1 MARRRALAPLR
12 RAVAALAVRAAAG
25 WGRVSA
31 RDAAVGGAAGCVAR
45 LRWGLVGGGGG
56 GGGARAFASA
66 AAASDSRRGARRW
79 AVCFAA
85 EGGGMCSGAVEGVL
99 RDGLRAGVRRGR
111 LLHWSAS
118 RAGER
123 DNARGAAGATE
134 AEEGDGAPG
143 GGRRTRESRE
153 YRFEQLRALGI
164 ADAAIEAWP
173 PLLRCSFDDNIKP
186 TFEKLRGLGMSAK
199 AICSHPQLLG
209 LSFEDN
215 IKPTFDFLRD
225 ELGFSEKAIH
235 PQLLVLRKQTLQ
247 SKFEQL
253 RDELRIPEDK
263 ISANLLHKS
272 IEDNLKPSFN
282 TLVDELNFPADY
294 VRDNPTLLALSIA
307 TIREKV
313 LLMREH
319 GLPEDMVI
327 NLRVLNRLLA
337 DLRANL
343 GFLFGDEVRL
353 PPEHVKKVMLLCK
366 SWQLPE
372 QWARRTAGRDV
383 SAMSDAERAEALR
396 GAVRCHAPQDR
407 LR

>member
-1 MARRRALAPLR
+1 
-12 RAVAALAVRAAAG
+12 
-25 WGRVSA
+25 
-31 RDAAVGGAAGCVAR
+31 
-45 LRWGLVGGGGG
+45 
-56 GGGARAFASA
+56 
-66 AAASDSRRGARRW
+66 
-79 AVCFAA
+79 
-85 EGGGMCSGAVEGVL
+85 MCSGAVEGVL

-173 PLLRCSFDDNIKP
+173 PLLGYSFEDNIRP
-186 TFEKLRGLGMSAK
+186 TFEKLRGLGVSAK
-199 AICSHPQLLG
+199 AICSYPVLLG

-225 ELGFSEKAIH
+225 ELGFSEKAIQ
-235 PQLLVLRKQTLQ
+235 PQLLSFRKQTLQ

-263 ISANLLHKS
+263 IAANLLSIS

-294 VRDNPTLLALSIA
+294 VRHNPRLLALSIA

-319 GLPEDMVI
+319 GLPEDMVT
-327 NLRVLNRLLA
+327 NFSVLSRLLA

-353 PPEHVKKVMLLCK
+353 PPEHVKKVMLRCK
-366 SWQLPE
+366 PWQLPE

-396 GAVRCHAPQDR
+396 GARSSRPTAIER
-407 LR
+407 

>member
-1 MARRRALAPLR
+1 M
-12 RAVAALAVRAAAG
+12 
-25 WGRVSA
+25 SA
-31 RDAAVGGAAGCVAR
+31 KAI
-45 LRWGLVGGGGG
+45 
-56 GGGARAFASA
+56 
-66 AAASDSRRGARRW
+66 
-79 AVCFAA
+79 
-85 EGGGMCSGAVEGVL
+85 CSHP
-99 RDGLRAGVRRGR
+99 R
-111 LLHWSAS
+111 LL
-118 RAGER
+118 G
-123 DNARGAAGATE
+123 
-134 AEEGDGAPG
+134 
-143 GGRRTRESRE
+143 
-153 YRFEQLRALGI
+153 L
-164 ADAAIEAWP
+164 
-173 PLLRCSFDDNIKP
+173 SFDGNIKP

-225 ELGFSEKAIH
+225 ELGFSEKAIR
-235 PQLLVLRKQTLQ
+235 PQLLALRKQTLQ

-294 VRDNPTLLALSIA
+294 VRHNPTLLALSIA

-396 GAVRCHAPQDR
+396 GATLLKTDCDR
-407 LR
+407 EMT

>member
-1 MARRRALAPLR
+1 
-12 RAVAALAVRAAAG
+12 
-25 WGRVSA
+25 
-31 RDAAVGGAAGCVAR
+31 
-45 LRWGLVGGGGG
+45 
-56 GGGARAFASA
+56 
-66 AAASDSRRGARRW
+66 
-79 AVCFAA
+79 
-85 EGGGMCSGAVEGVL
+85 MCSGAVEGVL

-173 PLLRCSFDDNIKP
+173 PLLGYSFEDNIRPTFEKLRGLGISAKAICSHPQLLWCSFDDNIKP

-199 AICSHPQLLG
+199 AICSYPQLLG
-209 LSFEDN
+209 YSFEDN

-225 ELGFSEKAIH
+225 ELGFSEKAIQ
-235 PQLLVLRKQTLQ
+235 PQLLSLRKQTLQ

-263 ISANLLHKS
+263 IPANLLHRS

-294 VRDNPTLLALSIA
+294 VRHNPTLLTLSIA

-319 GLPEDMVI
+319 GLPEDMVT
-327 NLRVLNRLLA
+327 NSGVLNRPLA

-366 SWQLPE
+366 PWQLPE

-396 GAVRCHAPQDR
+396 GARSSRPTAIER
-407 LR
+407 